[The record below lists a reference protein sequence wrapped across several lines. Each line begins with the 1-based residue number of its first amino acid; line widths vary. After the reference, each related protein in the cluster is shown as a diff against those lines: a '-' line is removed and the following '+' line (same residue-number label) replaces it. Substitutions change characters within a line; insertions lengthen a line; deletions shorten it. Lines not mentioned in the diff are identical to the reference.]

1 MKFLISKRARRHI
14 KKIQA
19 WWVENRAS
27 APSLFL
33 DELAGAERRRTKPTL
48 GLVYTAH
55 KSGVVRRV
63 LLTRTSHHLYYR
75 YLPERDELTVLAH
88 KIATKLEK
96 EASYAGQIKVTCV
109 RETRASETTKAK

>member
-1 MKFLISKRARRHI
+1 MKFVLSKRARRHI
-14 KKIQA
+14 ERIQA
-19 WWVENRAS
+19 WWVENRTS

-33 DELAGAERRRTKPTL
+33 DELAGAERRLRTNPTL

-75 YLPERDELTVLAH
+75 YLPERDELTVLAVWG
-88 KIATKLEK
+88 APRERGPKL
-96 EASYAGQIKVTCV
+96 
-109 RETRASETTKAK
+109 